1 MNLFIVWVITKEIQC
16 FKFRLLFLAPWLHLI
31 PGGPTRLLQQVWP
44 RGDFRDKQWGWKGL
58 YGGAGGGGETWGRD
72 AVCGYQ
78 RSRRAHACVSRL
90 PVSG

>member
-1 MNLFIVWVITKEIQC
+1 MLYVSSLVPGS
-16 FKFRLLFLAPWLHLI
+16 LASSD
-31 PGGPTRLLQQVWP
+31 P
-44 RGDFRDKQWGWKGL
+44 RGADMFTPAGMATWRFQRQAVGVEGL